1 MKKATREITVYSDN
15 GQGQVAT
22 LSRGDAVEVIG
33 EDTGGMRVALSVGR
47 VLAADAAYLV
57 DEAQWAAQ
65 TSARDRLVAHAAAQE
80 QNGSIYVLGAQG
92 QTGSQI
98 TEAWIKTREHNDAS
112 NYNRAIA
119 LWKKRLGQ
127 GYANLHAYDCS
138 GLVVAFL
145 LAEKLIGGDMNANG
159 LYYTAC
165 DATEKDALIAGDLVF
180 KKYLTN
186 SRVYHVGVYMGDGTV
201 VHAKGR
207 DYGVIREA
215 LSKGGWNRFGRLKC
229 FGEPAAPVYTRAL
242 KNKGKPYMCGDDVR
256 AVQAALEAAG
266 FSPDGV
272 DGSYGPKT
280 EAAVKAYQA
289 ANGLEADGIAGPKTW
304 AKLFG

>member
-1 MKKATREITVYSDN
+1 MKTATKEIPVYSDGGR
-15 GQGQVAT
+15 GQIGK
-22 LSRGDAVEVIG
+22 LSRGDAVEMIG
-33 EDTGGMRVALSVGR
+33 ETEGGVRVALTVGR
-47 VLAADAAYLV
+47 VLAADAAYLA

-65 TSARDRLVAHAAAQE
+65 TSSRDRLVTHAAAQE

-92 QTGSQI
+92 QTGNQI

-119 LWKKRLGQ
+119 FWKKRLGQ
-127 GYANLHAYDCS
+127 GFANLRAYDCS
-138 GLVVAFL
+138 GLVVEFL
-145 LAEKLIGGDMNANG
+145 LTEKLIGGDLNANG

-165 DATEKDALIAGDLVF
+165 DAIEKGALTGGDLVF
-180 KKYLTN
+180 KKQLT
-186 SRVYHVGVYMGDGTV
+186 SRRVYHVGVYMGDGTV

-242 KNKGKPYMCGDDVR
+242 KNAGKPYMSGDDVR